1 MDRDPNLP
9 LAPYDQSAPD
19 GTLLRHAAAAAPI
32 ARPTLSGSGVA
43 ADPGVANPELVSEME
58 TREVLEP
65 QYLIYVHNDDVTPFE
80 YVMTILGRVFLL
92 SEEIAEHVAMTAHS
106 EGRAVVMVRP
116 RDEAKRLIAVAHS
129 RARMDGYPLAFSMEP
144 ES

>member
-1 MDRDPNLP
+1 
-9 LAPYDQSAPD
+9 
-19 GTLLRHAAAAAPI
+19 
-32 ARPTLSGSGVA
+32 
-43 ADPGVANPELVSEME
+43 PGVVTARE
-58 TREVLEP
+58 TRQVLEP
-65 QYLIYVHNDDVTPFE
+65 QYLIFIHNDDVTPFE
-80 YVMTILGRVFLL
+80 YVLSILGRVFLL